1 MNKKKTTKPTKPSN
15 RINFNQIIFPDKNY
29 GKAFFVVGIVFC
41 ALAFVG
47 YIDLSI
53 ALGEINNIN
62 WLKIDS
68 LNVTIHIKQFTII
81 SAVVSFVCGW
91 HSSLWFI
98 LAFATKPRLSY
109 HQEFL
114 KATALFTFN
123 FLAFFC
129 LIRFLKKINDPKETI
144 NSIILTD
151 IYYYKKQNWV
161 WVYVLKISSV
171 ISMVFFSPF
180 MIVSIYLFLEIDYAL
195 LKNSDIRDKIALAS
209 LSFFATF
216 FFISI
221 PFLVY
226 TFKDRQ
232 YLSWMLDYDEEYL
245 NTVDALDK
253 NIKINKF
260 LNWGLDLLILLTVLW
275 IFVID
280 VLMINTFSPD
290 SMFSYHYAWIY
301 LLCLFS
307 FITSA
312 FCLGVK
318 KYFLESNLASPLWV
332 GIVDLLTL
340 NIFFC
345 LYSMIFTLRAN
356 FKDNN
361 RFKII
366 NKKLNLLM
374 INTLMINAILLF
386 GLVIALICLIQL
398 DVLKG
403 WKIGLVFSILSLTL
417 LWLILNLGKV
427 RDYKVY
433 LLKLNSFFW
442 IDCCTL
448 NVVGIITNL
457 VAWGFKKNLVKQ
469 QHWI

>member
-1 MNKKKTTKPTKPSN
+1 MNKKKAIKPIKPSN

-29 GKAFFVVGIVFC
+29 QKAFFVVGIIFC
-41 ALAFVG
+41 TLAFVG
-47 YIDLSI
+47 YIDLFVAI
-53 ALGEINNIN
+53 GGHIN
-62 WLKIDS
+62 WLKTDYLI
-68 LNVTIHIKQFTII
+68 VTSHFKQFIII
-81 SAVVSFVCGW
+81 SAVLSFVCGW

-98 LAFATKPRLSY
+98 LAFAPKPRLSY

-151 IYYYKKQNWV
+151 IYYYKKQNRIWA
-161 WVYVLKISSV
+161 YGLKISSV
-171 ISMVFFSPF
+171 CSMVLFSPF
-180 MIVSIYLFLEIDYAL
+180 MIVSVYLFLETDYAL

-216 FFISI
+216 FFVSI

-232 YLSWMLDYDEEYL
+232 YFSWMLDYDEEYL

-253 NIKINKF
+253 HIKINKF
-260 LNWGLDLLILLTVLW
+260 LNWGLDLLILFTILW
-275 IFVID
+275 VFVID
-280 VLMINTFSPD
+280 VFLINTFSFD
-290 SMFSYHYAWIY
+290 DVISYHYAWIY

-307 FITSA
+307 FLMSA

-318 KYFLESNLASPLWV
+318 KYFLESNLTSPLWV
-332 GIVDLLTL
+332 GIIDLLTL
-340 NIFFC
+340 NVFFC
-345 LYSMIFTLRAN
+345 LYSMVFTLRAN
-356 FKDNN
+356 FKDDN

-374 INTLMINAILLF
+374 INILMINAMLLF
-386 GLVIALICLIQL
+386 GLVIVLICLIQL

-417 LWLILNLGKV
+417 LWLILNLSKV

-442 IDCCTL
+442 IDFWTL

-457 VAWGFKKNLVKQ
+457 VAWGFKKDLIKQ